1 MFVFAAIYLFTES
14 TMECS
19 IISRA
24 GQVLA
29 RGKLVLKYEDNG
41 EIRLNLETRGGKLIE
56 GGIVDQDGDL
66 ESASNV
72 LFENC
77 FATWRMTGL
86 TLRVNISS

>member
-1 MFVFAAIYLFTES
+1 
-14 TMECS
+14 MECA

-29 RGKLVLKYEDNG
+29 RGKLILQA
-41 EIRLNLETRGGKLIE
+41 EIDGTRLNLETRGGKLIE
-56 GGIVDQDGDL
+56 GGLVGEDGDL
-66 ESASNV
+66 GAASEI

-86 TLRVNISS
+86 TLQVVISS

>member
-1 MFVFAAIYLFTES
+1 
-14 TMECS
+14 MECA

-29 RGKLVLKYEDNG
+29 RGKLVLKQEEEG
-41 EIRLNLETRGGKLIE
+41 IRLNLETRGGKLIE
-56 GGIVDQDGDL
+56 GGFVGEDGDL
-66 ESASNV
+66 GAASEV

-86 TLRVNISS
+86 TLKVAISS

>member
-1 MFVFAAIYLFTES
+1 
-14 TMECS
+14 MECA

-29 RGKLVLKYEDNG
+29 RGKLVLQTTDHG
-41 EIRLNLETRGGKLIE
+41 TRLNLETRGGKLIE
-56 GGIVDQDGDL
+56 GGLVGADGDL
-66 ESASNV
+66 GAASEV

-86 TLRVNISS
+86 TLQVVISS

>member
-1 MFVFAAIYLFTES
+1 
-14 TMECS
+14 MECA

-29 RGKLVLKYEDNG
+29 RGKLVLQAENHG
-41 EIRLNLETRGGKLIE
+41 TRLNLETRGGKLIT
-56 GGIVDQDGDL
+56 GGLVGEDGDL
-66 ESASNV
+66 GAASEV

-86 TLRVNISS
+86 TLQVIISS